1 MDRPTTENED
11 EIYREP
17 RGWLGLT
24 FAASAV
30 GAIASVN
37 ASEFYG
43 QLQQPSWAPPPWLFG
58 PVWTLLY
65 ALMAIAAW
73 LVWRAHGFRANSLP
87 LGLFLVQL
95 SLNALWS
102 WLFFTWR
109 LGGLAFSEIL
119 LLWLLILATAITF
132 WRVRPIAGVLLVP
145 YLCWVTFA
153 GVLNFTLWRLNPLWL

>member
-1 MDRPTTENED
+1 MAVQMKR
-11 EIYREP
+11 REFIGLM
-17 RGWLGLT
+17 GWLGLT

-43 QLQQPSWAPPPWLFG
+43 LLQQPGWAPPPWLFG
-58 PVWTLLY
+58 PVWTVLY

-73 LVWRAHGFRANSLP
+73 LVWRPEGFRAKSLP
-87 LGLFLVQL
+87 LGLFLAQL
-95 SLNALWS
+95 ALNSLWS
-102 WLFFTWR
+102 WLFFTWH

-119 LLWLLILATAITF
+119 LLWLLILATVITF

-145 YLCWVTFA
+145 YLGWVTFA
-153 GVLNFTLWRLNPLWL
+153 AALNYTLWRLNPLTL

>member
-1 MDRPTTENED
+1 MA
-11 EIYREP
+11 EIQLAPALY
-17 RGWLGLT
+17 
-24 FAASAV
+24 F
-30 GAIASVN
+30 
-37 ASEFYG
+37 SE
-43 QLQQPSWAPPPWLFG
+43 
-58 PVWTLLY
+58 
-65 ALMAIAAW
+65 
-73 LVWRAHGFRANSLP
+73 LP